1 MNGRTEEI
9 PDAASPTGGPAHMTV
24 DRPGFIR
31 TMLDWLNRTIA
42 PPGVTIGADTPLF
55 RSGIISSIRI
65 LELIAW
71 TERATGRPI
80 QDRDIRMDNFQSVAR
95 IAEVFADRRGPAL
108 VREDRES

>member
-1 MNGRTEEI
+1 MTGRTDEI
-9 PDAASPTGGPAHMTV
+9 RGAASPTVDPSHMTV
-24 DRPGFIR
+24 DRPGFIG

-42 PPGVTIGADTPLF
+42 PPGVTIGAETPLF